1 MSFSGASVLSF
12 ESRRA
17 AEMAELIRINGG
29 NPFVAPAVV
38 EAPLEH
44 NEQAFQFAE
53 RLFAGEFEMI
63 IFLTGVGA
71 RFLDRVL
78 ASRFPETQFRDAL
91 RQIAIVVRGP
101 KPNAVMREWNV
112 PVAVVTPEPSTWREI
127 LAAIAGRSEKS
138 VAVQEYGEHSQNLI
152 EGLTAQGRYVTTVP
166 VYQWRFPEDTA
177 PLRES
182 LRLLLAGEVNVA
194 LFTTSI
200 QVEHLLQMA
209 DQNRER
215 EAAIAAL
222 KKIFVGSIG
231 PTCSEAL
238 RQRGITP
245 AMEPSH
251 PKMGLLVRE
260 AAQAYGAGKN
270 SYRV

>member
-17 AEMAELIRINGG
+17 TEMAELIRINGG

-53 RLFAGEFEMI
+53 RLFAGEFDMM

-78 ASRFPETQFRDAL
+78 ASRFPEAHFRDSL
-91 RQIAIVVRGP
+91 RKIAIVVRGP
-101 KPNAVMREWNV
+101 KPSAVMREWNV
-112 PVAVVTPEPSTWREI
+112 PVAVVAPEPSTWREI
-127 LAAIAGRSEKS
+127 LTAIAGRSETA
-138 VAVQEYGEHSQNLI
+138 VAVQEYGERSQNLI
-152 EGLTAQGRYVTTVP
+152 EGLTAQGRRVTAVP
-166 VYQWRFPEDTA
+166 VYQWQFPEDMA

-182 LRLLLAGEVNVA
+182 LRRLLAGEVNIA

-200 QVEHLLQMA
+200 QIEHLLQIA
-209 DQNRER
+209 EQSGER
-215 EAAIAAL
+215 EAAVAAL

-238 RQRGITP
+238 RANGIIP
-245 AMEPSH
+245 ALEPSH

-270 SYRV
+270 SYQA